1 MELEKPKLFLELKD
15 FLIVSAIL
23 ILLILIRLWFFH
35 NEYQEFISKPFYY
48 TTATVTHA
56 HYKTKYNKRYQILKL
71 HSEDGLD
78 FFTTTDKTDSFV
90 GSSLRL
96 ITYPDNRITFAGYM
110 GHFYLKSEILSIS
123 KSYTDTISS
132 IQESITKQ
140 HEHRWMKSL
149 YSAIYLATPLD
160 RDVREKISS
169 LGVSHL
175 IALSGFHLGILWW
188 LLYTLLYLPYHP
200 LQQRWFPYRY
210 SLIDIG
216 IVTISLLGYYIWLVG
231 YPPSLL
237 RSYAMLV
244 VGWIVILLGI
254 ELVSFEFL
262 SIVSL
267 TLILAFPHLLFS
279 LGFILS
285 IMGVFY
291 IFLLLRHTQSLSSLY
306 IKFLIIPFGIY
317 LLMTPFIHLFF
328 GMTTPIQ
335 LLSPL
340 LSLLFTIFYP
350 MSMILHLLGI
360 GYLLDNML
368 LWLLH
373 LDYTPQEHILSWQYG
388 ADYILLSLG
397 SIWSRRLFAVTLISA
412 MVYLIYLYIF

>member
-1 MELEKPKLFLELKD
+1 MEIEKPKLFLELKD
-15 FLIVSAIL
+15 FLIVSTIL

-35 NEYQEFISKPFYY
+35 NEYQEFVSKPFYY
-48 TTATVTHA
+48 TKATVTHA

-78 FFTTTDKTDSFV
+78 FFTTTDRTDSFV

-96 ITYPDNRITFAGYM
+96 ITYPDSRITFAGYM

-123 KSYTDTISS
+123 KPYTDTIFS

-160 RDVREKISS
+160 KDIRTQISS

-188 LLYTLLYLPYHP
+188 LLYTLLYLLYRP

-291 IFLLLRHTQSLSSLY
+291 IFLLLRYTQSLSSLY

-317 LLMTPFIHLFF
+317 LLMTPFVHLFF
-328 GMTTPIQ
+328 GMTTPLQ

-340 LSLLFTIFYP
+340 LSLLFTLFYP
-350 MSMILHLLGI
+350 ISILLHILGLGDILDSSLIWLLNISTVAQENLLPWQWGGVYTLLSIGAIWSLRLFVLTLLFSMIYLG
-360 GYLLDNML
+360 
-368 LWLLH
+368 
-373 LDYTPQEHILSWQYG
+373 YTY
-388 ADYILLSLG
+388 
-397 SIWSRRLFAVTLISA
+397 V
-412 MVYLIYLYIF
+412 